1 LSNRRCPRCQTT
13 YAAPARFC
21 VKDGSLLVESDPA
34 PIEKEPTPSAR
45 ASSRDFADLSPGPP
59 AALSHIPPSLASLT
73 GQVLDKRYHITRK
86 LGEGGM
92 SYVYQAQEID
102 TGRAVAVKILIPRL
116 SRDPGSVERLRREAT
131 IATRL
136 NHPNVCPILRLGET
150 PDRLLYLVMPFLEGE
165 PLSEHETRRGPFP
178 LADGIPLLVQMCHG
192 LGHAHDLQIVHR
204 DLKPENVMLVPD
216 PAMPTEFRAVVMDFG
231 LAKERRAGPDVVKLT
246 ATGIV
251 LGTPEFMSPEQ
262 IRGKPLDGRSDIY
275 ALAVLAFELFTG
287 QLPFTG
293 KSAQETM
300 IARLRGAPL
309 QLRELRPDLPT
320 KLEAAISKA
329 LSVNPAERHG
339 SMDELAHAFESSMNT
354 GVLGRLFRR

>member
-1 LSNRRCPRCQTT
+1 MPQEEASS
-13 YAAPARFC
+13 AP
-21 VKDGSLLVESDPA
+21 V
-34 PIEKEPTPSAR
+34 R
-45 ASSRDFADLSPGPP
+45 ASSRDSADASAAEAGVRDPVP
-59 AALSHIPPSLASLT
+59 ASLASLT
-73 GQVLDKRYHITRK
+73 GQVLDQRYQITRK

-92 SYVYQAQEID
+92 SYVYQAHETD

-116 SRDPGSVERLRREAT
+116 SRDPSSVERLRREAT

-150 PDRLLYLVMPFLEGE
+150 SDRLLYLVMPFLEGE
-165 PLSEHETRRGPFP
+165 PLSEQETRRGPFP
-178 LADGIPLLVQMCHG
+178 AGEGVPLLVQMCHG
-192 LGHAHDLQIVHR
+192 LGHAHDLHIIHR
-204 DLKPENVMLVPD
+204 DLKPENVMLVSD
-216 PAMPTEFRAVVMDFG
+216 PTMPTGLRAVVMDFG

-309 QLRELRPDLPT
+309 QLRDVKADLPA
-320 KLEAAISKA
+320 KLEAVISKA
-329 LSVNPAERHG
+329 LAVNPADRYG
-339 SMDELAHAFESSMNT
+339 SMEELAHAFEASVST
-354 GVLGRLFRR
+354 GVLGRIFRR

>member
-1 LSNRRCPRCQTT
+1 MMPQEQASS
-13 YAAPARFC
+13 AP
-21 VKDGSLLVESDPA
+21 V
-34 PIEKEPTPSAR
+34 R
-45 ASSRDFADLSPGPP
+45 ASSRDSADASPAEAGVREPVP
-59 AALSHIPPSLASLT
+59 ASLASLT
-73 GQVLDKRYHITRK
+73 GQVLDQRYQITRK

-92 SYVYQAQEID
+92 SYVYQAHETD

-116 SRDPGSVERLRREAT
+116 SRDPSSVERLRREAT

-150 PDRLLYLVMPFLEGE
+150 SDRLLYLVMPFLEGE
-165 PLSEHETRRGPFP
+165 PLSEQETRRGPFP
-178 LADGIPLLVQMCHG
+178 AGEGVPLLVQMCHG
-192 LGHAHDLQIVHR
+192 LGHAHDLHIIHR
-204 DLKPENVMLVPD
+204 DLKPENVMLVSD
-216 PAMPTEFRAVVMDFG
+216 PTMPTGLRAVVMDFG

-309 QLRELRPDLPT
+309 QLRDVKADLPA
-320 KLEAAISKA
+320 KLEAVISKA
-329 LSVNPAERHG
+329 LAVNPADRYG
-339 SMDELAHAFESSMNT
+339 SMEELAHAFEASVST
-354 GVLGRLFRR
+354 GVLGRIFRR

>member
-1 LSNRRCPRCQTT
+1 LSNRRCPRCQAT

-21 VKDGSLLVESDPA
+21 VKDGSLLVETAPA
-34 PIEKEPTPSAR
+34 EANSALHTSRARDSHGEPIPESA
-45 ASSRDFADLSPGPP
+45 ADLR
-59 AALSHIPPSLASLT
+59 ALASLT
-73 GQVLDKRYHITRK
+73 GQVLDQRYQIARK

-92 SYVYQAQEID
+92 SYVYQAQEIA
-102 TGRAVAVKILIPRL
+102 TGKAVAVKILIPRL
-116 SRDPGSVERLRREAT
+116 SRDPASVERLRREAT

-150 PDRLLYLVMPFLEGE
+150 ADRLLYLVMPYLEGE

-216 PAMPTEFRAVVMDFG
+216 ASAPNGLRAVVMDFG

-262 IRGKPLDGRSDIY
+262 IRGKPLDGRSDVY
-275 ALAVLAFELFTG
+275 ALGILAFELFTG

-300 IARLRGAPL
+300 IARLRGGPVA
-309 QLRELRPDLPT
+309 LREIKADLPA
-320 KLEAAISKA
+320 KLEAVIAKA
-329 LSVNPAERHG
+329 LAVNPGERFGTMAE
-339 SMDELAHAFESSMNT
+339 MAHAFDSAANP